1 MVELWLAHH
10 NIQLKKNMN
19 FVWFILIGL
28 AAGFLAGMVVK
39 GYGFGVLG
47 NIVVGVI
54 GAILGGFI
62 FSLFGITTNTLLGSL
77 ICAFVGAVVLLLL
90 IGLVRHKGV

>member
-1 MVELWLAHH
+1 
-10 NIQLKKNMN
+10 MN
-19 FVWFILIGL
+19 FVWFVLIGL

-54 GAILGGFI
+54 GAVLGGLI
-62 FSLFGITTNTLLGSL
+62 FSLLGITTNTLLGSL
-77 ICAFVGAVVLLLL
+77 VCAFVGAVVLLLL
-90 IGLVRHKGV
+90 IGLIRKKGV